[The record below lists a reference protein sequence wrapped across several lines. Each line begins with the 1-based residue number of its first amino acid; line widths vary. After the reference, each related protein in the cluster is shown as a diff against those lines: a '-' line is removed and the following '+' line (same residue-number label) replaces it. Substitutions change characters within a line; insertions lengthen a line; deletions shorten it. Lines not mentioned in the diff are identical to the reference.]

1 MTYACFSCIILAIIK
16 SFADKQTELIYNET
30 FSKKFP
36 PDIQRIA
43 LRKLLMI
50 NSAGNINDLR
60 SPPSNHLEKLTGD
73 REGEYSIRINDKWRI
88 CFRLENNND
97 FYDVQI
103 VDYH

>member
-1 MTYACFSCIILAIIK
+1 MIK

-60 SPPSNHLEKLTGD
+60 SPPSNRLEKLTGD

>member
-1 MTYACFSCIILAIIK
+1 MIK
-16 SFADKQTELIYNET
+16 SFADKQTELVYNET
-30 FSKKFP
+30 FSKKLP

-50 NSAGNINDLR
+50 NSASNINDLR

-88 CFRLENNND
+88 CFRLENNDD

>member
-1 MTYACFSCIILAIIK
+1 MIK